1 MALGDY
7 TKTTFANG
15 VSPAINATNLNNNEN
30 KTKELDTAVAGIDSD
45 VTTLETITTMPE
57 SSILIFKRKIILGVI

>member
-7 TKTTFANG
+7 SKTIFVNA

-30 KTKELDTAVAGIDSD
+30 KTKELDTA
-45 VTTLETITTMPE
+45 LTMPE
-57 SSILIFKRKIILGVI
+57 ASIIILKRKILLGVI